1 MSNSDDLSRLVIIA
15 LQQQNVANVKILE
28 CLVEV
33 TKVTGVKEENE
44 DPLILKM
51 HEFVKAIQDQVTTMT
66 ELINKFQV
74 SGK

>member
-1 MSNSDDLSRLVIIA
+1 MA

-33 TKVTGVKEENE
+33 TKVTGVKEEDE
-44 DPLILKM
+44 GPLILKM